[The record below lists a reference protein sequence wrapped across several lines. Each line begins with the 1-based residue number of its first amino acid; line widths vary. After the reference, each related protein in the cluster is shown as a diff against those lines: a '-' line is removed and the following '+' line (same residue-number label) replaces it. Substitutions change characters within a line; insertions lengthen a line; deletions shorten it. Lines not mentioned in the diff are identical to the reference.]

1 VNWLKIFGTSAV
13 SRSTWRKGVVALS
26 IGAAL
31 ASAEADS
38 IPYQSALD
46 AAAVNEADVS
56 NISTKG
62 LVVGNGELNAIV
74 YSSGNDLHLRV
85 SKNDCWDMRINT
97 AGDGSMP
104 TVNASTGAFTSSS
117 TPSWN
122 YPYPTALPCTD
133 ITLGAVS
140 GQTSWTSANLD
151 LTKAVATVVSN
162 ADTTAVRVLS
172 QSNVIL
178 VNSSRAITLNGISGI
193 VKDHTGASISSWVSA
208 ADSGTQAG
216 YTYLHQNIPGDADA
230 SGMDIYIVV
239 GASGTKQAIAVVTS
253 RDSATPLNDAV
264 NLVTATLGD
273 ANAVATHEAAW
284 QAFWAKSGVSLGDVT
299 LQNWWYRMV
308 YFFRCFSRGGGN
320 SVGLQAAFDSLGGWH
335 DSLKLNYNIQQ
346 AFLAAGPINHPEL
359 IEPFTGALTR
369 NLNRA
374 KWFATT
380 NFTGSQG
387 AFFHSD
393 LWPFEPDPA
402 NCTTK
407 NKHQLAYMPWGYSW
421 GMDGHSA
428 AVLWD
433 YYKYNPSPTTLNAIY
448 PVLQQFAL
456 FYCSMLEQC
465 ALVNGVRKIG
475 PSYFPENG
483 SYGQYNVCY
492 DISFINCCLKAALT
506 AATLEGDTALVNR
519 ISARLSEMPNYSTVN
534 DSTASVNGTVV
545 EEWLGSGLQGKDN
558 HGTSVQAIFPAG
570 QIGIFSSAA
579 DQALYT
585 RTIQHVENITTH
597 ANSNVTIN
605 IARARLGLGAAAIA
619 NAKMCFDTGSSYS
632 PQQPN
637 GLFYWNAH
645 GYYICEQVC
654 IARLVSEL
662 LLQSVGDVIRI
673 FPAWPSGADGHFN
686 KLLAQGG
693 FEVSADRVSNA
704 IQNVTIRSTQG
715 GAASLAAPWAGFG
728 VKVTAQSTGSAVPT
742 TNANGIYS
750 FLTTAGET
758 YQVSPGAATVAPS
771 APAGLSASGGDT
783 IVSLSW
789 SAGAAATSYSIQ
801 RSTDGVNFTTVGTST
816 GTAYVDDGLT
826 NGTTYYYQV
835 SSVNDL
841 GQSGNST
848 PVSVSPTNQGSISI
862 DFQGG
867 SSTNGTPALM
877 GPSEVAG
884 YFPASN
890 WNSAPGTSGTASSL
904 VQSNGIASSASVTWA
919 ANNIWS
925 TSITD
930 TAGNNRMMKGYL
942 DTSSSSTTTVTVSG
956 LPAALASAGYSIY
969 VYRDGDNGASAHSG
983 SYKIGATTISATDSA
998 NTNFSG
1004 TFTQANNSAGNYV
1017 VFANQTGT
1025 SFTLTA
1031 QPTVARAPING
1042 IQIIGRITNSP
1053 PQAPIGLTPGPV
1065 TSTSVQLTWT
1075 DTASDESAFRVEYSP
1090 SGANNWIIVG
1100 ETAAGSTSYRV
1111 TGLNAGTPYDFR
1123 VQAMSG
1129 GGVASST
1136 VATVNTLTPYQQWK
1150 VDNNLPL
1157 NTADSVV
1164 PDGDG
1169 IPILLKYATGMAVG
1183 APGKSPVASSTSGGS
1198 PLTLTFQ
1205 RLSPAPV
1212 TYVVQVSTDM
1222 STWTTI
1228 ATLAKG
1234 SDVWSGPGGV
1244 QEVGTGGLRT
1254 ATASD
1259 TTLPSAANRRF
1270 MRLQVAP

>member
-1 VNWLKIFGTSAV
+1 M
-13 SRSTWRKGVVALS
+13 
-26 IGAAL
+26 
-31 ASAEADS
+31 ASGRADS

-62 LVVGNGELNAIV
+62 LLLGNGELNVIV
-74 YSSGNDLHLRV
+74 YSAGDDLHLRV

-104 TVNASTGAFTSSS
+104 TVNASTGAFTGSN
-117 TPSWN
+117 TPSWS

-133 ITLGAVS
+133 ITLGAVN
-140 GQTSWTSANLD
+140 GQTGWTSANLD
-151 LTKAVATVVSN
+151 LTKAVATVVSS
-162 ADTTAVRVLS
+162 ADTTTVRVLS

-178 VNSSRAITLNGISGI
+178 VNSSRTITLSGISGI
-193 VKDHTGASISSWVSA
+193 VKDHSGSSIASWVSA
-208 ADSGTQAG
+208 ADSEVQGG
-216 YTYLHQNIPGDADA
+216 YSYLHQNIPGDTDA

-239 GASGTKQAIAVVTS
+239 GMNGTKQAIAVVTS
-253 RDSATPLNDAV
+253 RDSATPLNDAA
-264 NLVTATLGD
+264 NLVTATLSD

-308 YFFRCFSRGGGN
+308 YLFRCFSRGGGN
-320 SVGLQAAFDSLGGWH
+320 SVGLQAAFDSLAGWH

-374 KWFATT
+374 KWFAAT
-380 NFTGSQG
+380 NFIGSQG

-407 NKHQLAYMPWGYSW
+407 NRHQLAYMPWGYSW

-433 YYKYNPSPTTLNAIY
+433 YYKFNPSPTTLNAIY

-465 ALVNGVRKIG
+465 TLTNGVRKIG

-506 AATLEGDTALVNR
+506 AAALEGDTALVNR
-519 ISARLSEMPNYSTVN
+519 INARLSEIPTYSTVN
-534 DSTASVNGTVV
+534 DSTLSVNGTVV
-545 EEWLGSGLQGKDN
+545 EEWLGSGLQGADN

-570 QIGIFSSAA
+570 QIGVFSSSS

-597 ANSNVTIN
+597 ANSNVTLN

-619 NAKMCFDTGSSYS
+619 NAKMCFGTDSSYS

-673 FPAWPSGADGHFN
+673 FPAWPSGTDGHFS

-693 FEVSADRVSNA
+693 FEVSADRVSNV
-704 IQNVTIRSTQG
+704 IQNVMIRSTQG
-715 GAASLAAPWAGFG
+715 GSASLAAPWAGFA
-728 VKVTAQSTGSAVPT
+728 VTIVAQSTGSAIPT
-742 TNANGIYS
+742 TNSNSIYS
-750 FLTTAGET
+750 FATTAGET
-758 YQVSPGAATVAPS
+758 YRVSPGAATVAPS
-771 APAGLSASGGDT
+771 APVGLSASGGDS

-789 SAGAAATSYSIQ
+789 SPGTAAVTYAIQ
-801 RSTDGVNFTTVGTST
+801 RSTDGMNFTTIGTST
-816 GTAYVDDGLT
+816 GTSYVDDGLT

-835 SSVNDL
+835 SSINDL
-841 GQSGNST
+841 GQSGNSAA
-848 PVSVSPTNQGSISI
+848 VSVSPTNQGSISI

-867 SSTNGTPALM
+867 SASNGTPALM

-890 WNSAPGTSGTASSL
+890 WNNAAGASGAASSL
-904 VQSNGIASSASVTWA
+904 VQSNGTASSASVTWV
-919 ANNIWS
+919 ANNVWS

-930 TAGNNRMMKGYL
+930 AAGNYRMMKGYL
-942 DTSSSSTTTVTVSG
+942 DTTSSSTTTVTVSG

-969 VYRDGDNGASAHSG
+969 VYRDGDNGTSAHSG
-983 SYKIGATTISATDSA
+983 SYKIGGTTISATDSA
-998 NTNFSG
+998 NTNFGG

-1031 QPTVARAPING
+1031 QPTLARAPING
-1042 IQIIGRITNSP
+1042 IQIVGRITSSP
-1053 PQAPIGLTPGPV
+1053 PQPPTGLAIGV
-1065 TSTSVQLTWT
+1065 IASTSVQLTWT
-1075 DTASDESAFRVEYSP
+1075 DSATDEVAFRVEYSP
-1090 SGANNWIIVG
+1090 SGANNW
-1100 ETAAGSTSYRV
+1100 TAAGEVPAGSTNYQV
-1111 TGLNAGTPYDFR
+1111 TGLNAGTSYDFR

-1129 GGVASST
+1129 GGVSSSAA
-1136 VATVNTLTPYQQWK
+1136 ATVTTLTPYQQWK
-1150 VDNNLPL
+1150 VDNNLPV
-1157 NTADSVV
+1157 NMADSTM

-1183 APGKSPVASSTSGGS
+1183 APGVCPMASSTSGGR

-1205 RLSPAPV
+1205 RPSPAPV
-1212 TYVVQVSTDM
+1212 TYTVQVSTDM

-1228 ATLAKG
+1228 ATLTKG
-1234 SDVWSGPGGV
+1234 SDIWSGPGGV
-1244 QEVGTGGLRT
+1244 QETGTGSLRT
-1254 ATASD
+1254 ATATD
-1259 TTLPSAANRRF
+1259 TTTPAAAGRRF